1 MFTICLR
8 NGKKIVLDDEDVLHY
23 RKNDGS
29 IDYDSLHKFAMIE
42 EAKQAFNDVCVDYFS
57 ACQEYGWFDRITRR
71 VGTGNR
77 FVCTTNGGLPP
88 EIYDIWA
95 APWIKRF
102 GRAPV
107 PSLPD
112 TYEFLDDYR
121 HRDVT
126 RETN

>member
-8 NGKKIVLDDEDVLHY
+8 NGKKIV
-23 RKNDGS
+23 
-29 IDYDSLHKFAMIE
+29 YDSLHKFAMIE
-42 EAKQAFNDVCVDYFS
+42 EAKQAFNGNCVDCLS
-57 ACQEYGWFDRITRR
+57 ACQEYGWFEQVTRR
-71 VGTGNR
+71 VGTGRR
-77 FVCTTNGGLPP
+77 FICTTNGGLPP

-112 TYEFLDDYR
+112 TYEFFDAFRLK
-121 HRDVT
+121 DVT